1 MLLLTFLILP
11 ARVAL
16 NPFHFVLL
24 CRVLL
29 AMGLDIAR
37 LKPIGGFVG
46 ARAKILPYRYAQ

>member
-11 ARVAL
+11 ARVSL
-16 NPFHFVLL
+16 DPFHFVLL